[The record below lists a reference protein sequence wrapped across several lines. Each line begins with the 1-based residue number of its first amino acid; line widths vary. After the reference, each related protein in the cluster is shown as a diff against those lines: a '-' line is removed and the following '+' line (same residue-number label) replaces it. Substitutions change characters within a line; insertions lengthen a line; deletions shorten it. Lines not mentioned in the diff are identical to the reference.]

1 VTFAIYPSLKDRV
14 VLVTGGGSG
23 IGGCMTEQF
32 AAQGARVAFI
42 DFADEPSRALIE
54 KLRASAKHTPIHINC
69 DLRDIAALRGAV
81 DQIVSKLGPIR
92 VLVNNAARDDR
103 HKMEDVTPEYWDNC
117 LNLNLRHQFFAI
129 QAAAPSMAKAGGGA
143 VINFSSVSFMRR
155 MPGMVGYTTA
165 KAATIGLTRTM
176 ATELGPQA
184 IRVNCIVPG
193 AIRTE
198 RQAQL
203 WDTPEVIQ
211 RYLDNQC
218 LKFRLQPE
226 HVARMALFLAADDS
240 EGCTGQNFYVDAGMV

>member
-1 VTFAIYPSLKDRV
+1 MTFATYPSLKDRV

-42 DFADEPSRALIE
+42 DFAEEPSRALVE
-54 KLRASAKHTPIHINC
+54 KLRPGAAHPPLYVNC

-81 DQIVSKLGPIR
+81 AQISGKLGPIR

-103 HKMEDVTPEYWDNC
+103 HKMADVTPEYWDNC

-129 QAAAPSMAKAGGGA
+129 QAVAPGMAEAGGGS

-184 IRVNCIVPG
+184 IRVNTIVPG

-198 RQAQL
+198 RQALL
-203 WDTPEVIQ
+203 WDTPEVTQ

-240 EGCTGQNFYVDAGMV
+240 EGCTGQNFFVDAGMV